1 MKTSKWQSIS
11 VIKKFAF
18 GGLCLAIVYS
28 ISVTLQRVFLGPE
41 FLTRMGLSWGSLI
54 ALYFVALPVGGIL
67 AGLLYRFLW
76 RSLLGAAVLGAIGAL
91 PLYLGASLLVAH
103 GSSMWSSIVTGGTV
117 LGTVVV
123 GGGVGMVLWSD
134 DVKERAS
141 HEE

>member
-1 MKTSKWQSIS
+1 
-11 VIKKFAF
+11 
-18 GGLCLAIVYS
+18 
-28 ISVTLQRVFLGPE
+28 
-41 FLTRMGLSWGSLI
+41 MGLSWGSLI

-67 AGLLYRFLW
+67 AGLLYRLLW

-117 LGTVVV
+117 LGIVVV
-123 GGGVGMVLWSD
+123 GAVGMVLWSD

-141 HEE
+141 REE